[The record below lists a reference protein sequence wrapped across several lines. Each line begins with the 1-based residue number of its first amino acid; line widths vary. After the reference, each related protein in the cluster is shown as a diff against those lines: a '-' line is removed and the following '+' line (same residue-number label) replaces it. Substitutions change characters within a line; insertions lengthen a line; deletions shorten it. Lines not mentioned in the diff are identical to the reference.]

1 MPYSPKYIEHFTNP
15 RGIGE
20 IEPSNGWSEVQHE
33 GQGCFDKVKLT
44 LRIKDGRVLDA
55 KFRARACSGT
65 IAACSALIE
74 MIRERDIDYVKSI
87 TADDIELYLEGIPSK
102 KRHSVELAVKALNTA
117 LTGENLAVPL

>member
-1 MPYSPKYIEHFTNP
+1 MPYSAKYIEHFTNP

-20 IEPSNGWSEVQHE
+20 IEPSDGWSEVQHE

-44 LRIKDGRVLDA
+44 LQIENNQVLDA

-74 MIRERDIDYVKSI
+74 MIRNKDIDYVKSI
-87 TADDIELYLEGIPSK
+87 TADDIEQYLDGIPSK
-102 KRHSVELAVKALNTA
+102 KKHSVELAVKALKNA
-117 LTGENLAVPL
+117 LTGENLAVPS